1 MSSKKINRAE
11 FLEMLLPSLFL
22 SFTFFLFGPV
32 ELYIS
37 NITEFWF
44 CFGDVLL
51 EGILFLFVDGD
62 CYSSLRSGEFCKN
75 RLWSFRRTSDPLG
88 KLYVGGYL
96 EYIAVDSLYCFT
108 VHRAS
113 FV

>member
-44 CFGDVLL
+44 SFGDVLWPSML
-51 EGILFLFVDGD
+51 VGIFSCGILLLVG
-62 CYSSLRSGEFCKN
+62 SLLRG
-75 RLWSFRRTSDPLG
+75 RWR
-88 KLYVGGYL
+88 
-96 EYIAVDSLYCFT
+96 
-108 VHRAS
+108 
-113 FV
+113 